1 MSKLFIFLGPP
12 GAGKGT
18 QASQISK
25 NFNLAHISTGEMLR
39 EHVTNQTEL
48 GKKAKNLL
56 DEGLL
61 VPDDLVINM
70 LVERLSH
77 SDCKNG
83 AILDGFPR
91 TLGQAKSLQNISEN
105 FPINKV
111 FVFEAD
117 NEELI
122 KRILLRGEVSGRS
135 DDTEESIKVRLDVY
149 NSDTAPLVNYYQEQ
163 QLVTTINAIGEIEDI
178 YNAIALHFN
187 NL

>member
-12 GAGKGT
+12 GAGTGT
-18 QASQISK
+18 QASQIAK
-25 NFNLAHISTGEMLR
+25 NFYLAHISTGGMLR
-39 EHVTNQTEL
+39 EHVSNQTEL

-70 LVERLSH
+70 LVERLSKP
-77 SDCKNG
+77 DCING
-83 AILDGFPR
+83 SILDGFPR
-91 TLGQAKSLQNISEN
+91 TLGQAKSLQNISDD

-122 KRILLRGEVSGRS
+122 KRILIRGEVSGRS
-135 DDTEESIKVRLDVY
+135 DDTEESVKVRLEVY
-149 NSDTAPLVNYYQEQ
+149 NNDTAPLVNYYQEK
-163 QLVTTINAIGEIEDI
+163 QLVTTINAIGEIEEI
-178 YNAIALHFN
+178 YNSIASHFN
-187 NL
+187 N

>member
-1 MSKLFIFLGPP
+1 LSKLFIFLGPP

-18 QASQISK
+18 QASQIAK
-25 NFNLAHISTGEMLR
+25 NFSLAHISTGEMLR
-39 EHVTNQTEL
+39 EHVSNQTEL

-70 LVERLSH
+70 LVERLSKP
-77 SDCKNG
+77 DCING
-83 AILDGFPR
+83 SILDGFPR
-91 TLGQAKSLQNISEN
+91 TLGQAKSLQNISDD

-122 KRILLRGEVSGRS
+122 KRILIRGEVSGRS
-135 DDTEESIKVRLDVY
+135 DDTEESIKVRLEVY
-149 NSDTAPLVNYYQEQ
+149 NKDTAPLVNYYQEK
-163 QLVTTINAIGEIEDI
+163 QLVRTINAIGDSDEI
-178 YNAIALHFN
+178 YYSIAVHVN
-187 NL
+187 K